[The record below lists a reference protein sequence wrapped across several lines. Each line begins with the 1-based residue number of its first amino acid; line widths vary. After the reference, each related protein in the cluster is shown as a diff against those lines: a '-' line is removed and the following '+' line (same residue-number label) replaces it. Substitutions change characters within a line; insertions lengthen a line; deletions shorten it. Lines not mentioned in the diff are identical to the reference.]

1 MAGLECVKRTR
12 RTDASKSPTL
22 FFRRHFFAPCSRH
35 KIASARLSRY
45 SFQILSRASRPCQRR
60 DVVVIYSIAIFRK
73 CDVHHNIS
81 IHLCF
86 LLQQRRLISLSPQSP
101 SSITGQKCC
110 HHLSRCDNPAAIKG
124 QKRTSRTIHRI
135 VERFQSV
142 GGTKNRSVVQTSKRE
157 QITVF

>member
-1 MAGLECVKRTR
+1 MHRCFQH
-12 RTDASKSPTL
+12 L

-60 DVVVIYSIAIFRK
+60 DVSSPEAARSRSFEK
-73 CDVHHNIS
+73 SDVHHNIS

-101 SSITGQKCC
+101 SSITGQDCC
-110 HHLSRCDNPAAIKG
+110 HHLSRCDNSAAIKG
-124 QKRTSRTIHRI
+124 QKRTFRTIYRI